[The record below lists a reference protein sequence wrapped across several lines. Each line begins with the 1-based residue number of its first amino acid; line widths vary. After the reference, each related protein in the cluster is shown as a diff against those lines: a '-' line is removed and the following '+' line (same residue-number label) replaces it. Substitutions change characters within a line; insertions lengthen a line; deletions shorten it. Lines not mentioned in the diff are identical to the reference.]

1 MNFTHFALF
10 FAYEFDAF
18 RTVFCMWISR
28 ISHCFLHMNL
38 THFALFFACFSTSAS
53 EHSDQSD
60 SEIISSHAESDAE
73 VTRGHSRQFGGRG
86 HVTYSRDYLLSF
98 AAKNTHMPSALPDL
112 DFILHQ
118 RANVEKTDEISEPI
132 RQPRGPLQGKRGFLL
147 KRK

>member
-1 MNFTHFALF
+1 MNF
-10 FAYEFDAF
+10 
-18 RTVFCMWISR
+18 
-28 ISHCFLHMNL
+28 
-38 THFALFFACFSTSAS
+38 THFALFFACFSTYAS

-112 DFILHQ
+112 DFIYG
-118 RANVEKTDEISEPI
+118 RTWAEANLSGEVNAGENEWSGVAGA
-132 RQPRGPLQGKRGFLL
+132 QQ
-147 KRK
+147 